1 MTLGKKMWD
10 KLTNKEGLKAQN
22 DAAAAQLAAQEQ
34 QASAMLQQQRDMQ
47 ANLTTENVVDVRSG
61 AEALETSDK
70 RKRPVSKQGRSLSAQ
85 LGIGGGL

>member
-1 MTLGKKMWD
+1 
-10 KLTNKEGLKAQN
+10 
-22 DAAAAQLAAQEQ
+22 
-34 QASAMLQQQRDMQ
+34 MLQQQRDMQ